1 MSMDEDFLLAL
12 QLQDQFDQE
21 ASVSIVDDD
30 DDYVQNKKRRVETS
44 DELVTYPRSSFRPER
59 PLSIVDESWEMLDPS
74 PDVRA
79 MFLQFNDMF
88 FWGRLAG
95 VEVKWSP
102 RMTLCAGVCSY
113 EGRGGLCS
121 IRLSEPLLKL
131 RPRRDLVETLL
142 HEMIHALLFVTQN
155 NRDRD
160 GHGPEFCK
168 HMNRINKA
176 SGTNITIYHSFHD
189 EVDLYRTHWWRC
201 DGPCQTRRP
210 FFGYVKRA
218 TNRAPSARDP
228 WWPQH
233 QQTCGG
239 TFIKVKEPEDYGKKG
254 KKAENNKK
262 GGTQQKDKS
271 TPTAAGHSGSL
282 DIRTL
287 IPFSG
292 KGFVLGHSSQATSSQ
307 EVPRDGRPSSEHK
320 STPSLLGSPPGN
332 RKAEDAGA
340 LEWPGLSSSLKNSST
355 GSGDPK
361 SGGNQS
367 VPPKGNPTGKR
378 SVGNS
383 KAFVNINGSPIRIL
397 KANGQLQKP
406 LSNSRDFFGAKQ
418 RLVNDLFQAKGAKSL
433 EGPGVSKG
441 GTISSKAQSEVR
453 GQSKL
458 MKNERSPTDESHS
471 KGFKASEKRGGV
483 SATEVQKSDTSEIP
497 GCSRDVK
504 PSPFEPLHSKY
515 FKSPGKSKTD
525 VPNARKRLR
534 DEGSSAHIFD
544 FFQRTTTEWS
554 KPQTLAESTVTTTP
568 SPVVNIPP
576 SSANC
581 MVSCPVCHTKVPES
595 TINEHLDTC
604 LK

>member
-1 MSMDEDFLLAL
+1 MDEDFLLAL

-21 ASVSIVDDD
+21 AG
-30 DDYVQNKKRRVETS
+30 
-44 DELVTYPRSSFRPER
+44 ELVTYPWSSFRPER

-228 WWPQH
+228 WWPEH

-271 TPTAAGHSGSL
+271 TATAAGHSGSL

-292 KGFVLGHSSQATSSQ
+292 KGFVLGRSSQTTSSQ
-307 EVPRDGRPSSEHK
+307 EVPREWRPSSEHK

-355 GSGDPK
+355 GSADPK

-397 KANGQLQKP
+397 KAN
-406 LSNSRDFFGAKQ
+406 
-418 RLVNDLFQAKGAKSL
+418 
-433 EGPGVSKG
+433 
-441 GTISSKAQSEVR
+441 
-453 GQSKL
+453 
-458 MKNERSPTDESHS
+458 DESHS

-554 KPQTLAESTVTTTP
+554 KPQTQAESTVTTTP
-568 SPVVNIPP
+568 SSTMVNIPP

-581 MVSCPVCHTKVPES
+581 MVSCPVCHTKVLES